1 MLLSFGRIRF
11 NDNRRMPTISYDR
24 WWAHGLTLLVWAL
37 AAASVVFWALK
48 FVPGPSA
55 PSAQPLPDAGAAAD
69 PQAVARLLGAN
80 LRGPATAS
88 AGASRYTLLG
98 VVADRDHQGA
108 ALIAVDG
115 QPPKPYLVGA
125 KVDGDLL
132 LQSVAP
138 RRALLGPG
146 ADAPASVTLDL
157 PEPTDADTAPA
168 APAAAPAVPA
178 LAPPATAPAGSGIP
192 PEQFIGQ
199 SPAGAALSI
208 HQRQDAHRPEAG
220 R

>member
-1 MLLSFGRIRF
+1 
-11 NDNRRMPTISYDR
+11 MPTISHDR

-48 FVPGPSA
+48 FVPGPRA
-55 PSAQPLPDAGAAAD
+55 PSAQPLPDASVAAD

-80 LRGPATAS
+80 VQGPVAAS
-88 AGASRYTLLG
+88 TGASRYTLLG

-115 QPPKPYLVGA
+115 QPPKPFLVGT
-125 KVDGDLL
+125 KVGDGLL

-138 RRALLGPG
+138 RRALLGPS

-157 PEPTDADTAPA
+157 PLPTDADAAPAPAALGLAPA
-168 APAAAPAVPA
+168 APPAAAAGPAV
-178 LAPPATAPAGSGIP
+178 P
-192 PEQFIGQ
+192 PEQFIGR
-199 SPAGAALSI
+199 SPAGAASSI

>member
-1 MLLSFGRIRF
+1 
-11 NDNRRMPTISYDR
+11 MPTISYDK

-48 FVPGPSA
+48 FVPAPRA
-55 PSAQPLPDAGAAAD
+55 PSAQPLQGTSVAAD

-80 LRGPATAS
+80 LQGPAAAT
-88 AGASRYTLLG
+88 GGGESRYTLLG

-115 QPPKPYLVGA
+115 KPPKPFLVGA
-125 KVDGDLL
+125 RVDDGLL

-138 RRALLGPG
+138 RRALLGPSP
-146 ADAPASVTLDL
+146 DAPASVTLDL
-157 PEPTDADTAPA
+157 PAPTYADTA
-168 APAAAPAVPA
+168 APAAALSPAA
-178 LAPPATAPAGSGIP
+178 AAAAPPATPAGPAIP
-192 PEQFIGQ
+192 PEQFIGR
-199 SPAGAALSI
+199 SPTGAAPSI
-208 HQRQDAHRPEAG
+208 RQRQNAHSPEAG